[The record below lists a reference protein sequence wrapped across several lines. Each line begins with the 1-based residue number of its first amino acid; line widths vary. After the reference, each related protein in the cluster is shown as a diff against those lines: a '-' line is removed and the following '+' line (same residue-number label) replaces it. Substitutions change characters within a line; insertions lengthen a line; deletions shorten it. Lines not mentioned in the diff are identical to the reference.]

1 MEPIVIAAVSAAVPS
16 AALGF
21 LTLRARRELA
31 EKEALLRPIRDAHV
45 EAAKVRAAAERE
57 AALAI
62 SRAEESSRQIIA
74 RSAQEQ
80 RNAESF
86 VKGAHES
93 IEAQR
98 KELDA
103 ETSARRGVLDI
114 EARARQ
120 EASIREGEV
129 IREAALTT
137 KLAAEA
143 QVRAAQSTLQEIV
156 EVTVE
161 AARRKEAAL
170 KELSALEEKLE
181 TIDVGFYRPHFT
193 YEDTE
198 SYKRA
203 IEAIRDKQERLIK
216 ADAATAGSRTMT
228 LDGNSKKGIALVKKQ
243 EKLILRAFNADCE
256 AATANVTWSNF
267 GTMEA
272 RITKSAEA
280 LERLGGAMQTRI
292 TDAYVEARL
301 TELRLVHEAAEK
313 RKEEKELQRQ
323 QRAAQREE
331 EKVQRELAKVQA
343 AAEKEENQYEKALAK
358 ARAEL
363 DEAAESERAAAAERI
378 ATLEAQLAEAHERKE
393 RAIAQAQLTKVG
405 HVYIISNHGA
415 FGEGIVKIGMT
426 RRLEPEERIQELGD
440 ASVPFPF
447 DMHALIYSEDAP
459 ALEFRLHEAFWEHRL
474 NWTNDR
480 KEFFRIDLASLQSKL
495 RQLGLA
501 AELQMIAEAR
511 EYRETLAARQAI
523 ELGAADPSR
532 GPLPSLEAMGV
543 EPRIVGTGAAAELQ

>member
-1 MEPIVIAAVSAAVPS
+1 VDPILTTAAAAAVPVVTLG
-16 AALGF
+16 AL
-21 LTLRARRELA
+21 LMRERRAGEEARANMKPLA
-31 EKEALLRPIRDAHV
+31 EAQREAKRV
-45 EAAKVRAAAERE
+45 RE
-57 AALAI
+57 AALSEANRV
-62 SRAEESSRQIIA
+62 RAEAKAVLESANVERATAAKATTDA
-74 RSAQEQ
+74 R
-80 RNAESF
+80 AEMER
-86 VKGAHES
+86 ES
-93 IEAQR
+93 
-98 KELDA
+98 
-103 ETSARRGVLDI
+103 
-114 EARARQ
+114 RARQ

-129 IREAALTT
+129 IREAAQNA
-137 KLAAEA
+137 KRAAEA
-143 QVRAAQSTLQEIV
+143 DVRTAQETLQQIV
-156 EVTVE
+156 ALTADAE
-161 AARRKEAAL
+161 RKKEAAL
-170 KELSALEEKLE
+170 KDLSVLEEKLE
-181 TIDVGFYRPHFT
+181 TLDVGFYRPHFT

-203 IEAIRDKQERLIK
+203 IEAVRDKQERLIK

-228 LDGNSKKGIALVKKQ
+228 LDGNAKKGIALVKKQ

-256 AATANVTWSNF
+256 AALANVTWSNF

-301 TELRLVHEAAEK
+301 EELRLVYEAAEK

-331 EKVQRELAKVQA
+331 ERVQRELAKVQA

-363 DEAAESERAAAAERI
+363 DEAEAEQRDAMAGKIAELERR
-378 ATLEAQLAEAHERKE
+378 LAEAHERKE

-415 FGEGIVKIGMT
+415 FGEGVVKIGMT

-447 DMHALIYSEDAP
+447 DLHALIYSEDAP
-459 ALEFRLHEAFWEHRL
+459 ALEYRLHEAFWDHRL
-474 NWTNDR
+474 NWSNDR
-480 KEFFRIDLASLQSKL
+480 KEFFRVDLESLQSKL
-495 RQLGLA
+495 RELGLG
-501 AELQMIAEAR
+501 AELRMVAEAR

-523 ELGAADPSR
+523 ELGASDPSR
-532 GPLPSLEAMGV
+532 GPLPSLEAMGL
-543 EPRIVGTGAAAELQ
+543 EPQVGAAAEQSI